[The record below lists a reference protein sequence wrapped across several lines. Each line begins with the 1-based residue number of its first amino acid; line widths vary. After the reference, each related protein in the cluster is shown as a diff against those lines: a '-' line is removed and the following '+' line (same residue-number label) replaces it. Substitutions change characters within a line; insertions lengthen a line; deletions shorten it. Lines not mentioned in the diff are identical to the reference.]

1 VKRIPKVIYLTAEE
15 IDARIRDRENVAM
28 ALQPASDEHRAL
40 MKEIAQLRV
49 YSEAKRWMASPG
61 LKPVT

>member
-1 VKRIPKVIYLTAEE
+1 MRRIPKVIYLTADE

-28 ALQPASDEHRAL
+28 ALEPTSDEHRVL

-49 YSEAKRWMASPG
+49 Y
-61 LKPVT
+61 